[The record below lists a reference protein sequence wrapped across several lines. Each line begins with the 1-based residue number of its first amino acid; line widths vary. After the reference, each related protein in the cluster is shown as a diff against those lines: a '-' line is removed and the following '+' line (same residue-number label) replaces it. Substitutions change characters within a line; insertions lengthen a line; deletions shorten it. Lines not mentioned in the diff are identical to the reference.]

1 LSPHAA
7 IERLSAP
14 QIGLEKALHGIHVL
28 NGPNLN
34 LLGTREPHIYGHTT
48 LAEIERR
55 CHATCSRLGLG
66 LEFRQSNHEGQLV
79 DWVHDARAH
88 ASGIVINPAGYS
100 FTSVALLDALKA
112 SGLPVIEV
120 HITNIHRRESIYHK
134 SLVSLAAL
142 GVICGLGP
150 LGYDL
155 ALTALAEHLQ
165 SAA

>member
-1 LSPHAA
+1 M
-7 IERLSAP
+7 
-14 QIGLEKALHGIHVL
+14 ALQVDVL

-48 LAEIERR
+48 LAEIEQR
-55 CHATCSRLGLG
+55 CYAKCSSLGLT
-66 LEFRQSNHEGQLV
+66 LTFRQTNHEGQLI
-79 DWVHDARAH
+79 DWVHEARGH
-88 ASGIVINPAGYS
+88 ASGIVVNPAGYS

-112 SGLPVIEV
+112 SGLPVVEV

-150 LGYDL
+150 IGYEL
-155 ALTALAEHLQ
+155 ALTALAEHLR
-165 SAA
+165 SAG